1 MEVFFLGTS
10 SGAPTKNRNVT
21 AISVIESKGSDWYL
35 IDCGEGTQHQILHTK
50 LSMNSLQAIF
60 ITHVHGDHCYG
71 LPGLLAS
78 AGMNGR
84 KSPLVI
90 VAPKGIEEWFHAT
103 QVNTELYL
111 PFELNFIL
119 SESAHKLE
127 FGQFEISITRLSHR
141 VPSFSYSFTER
152 TIKASLD
159 TDRLKSLGI
168 PQGPLW
174 GKLKSGANVEYA
186 GKLLLSSD
194 FVNHKN
200 ETRKVVVCGDNDQPA
215 LLREE
220 CIDCNVL
227 IHEATYTEDM
237 TLKASNVGH
246 SYAKLVAQFA
256 QENFVPNLIL
266 THFSPR
272 YQSGLNASP
281 SIEDLRKEAR
291 QVFSGELFLA
301 EDFQRYSLEKSGVLK
316 LVVE

>member
-1 MEVFFLGTS
+1 MEVTFLGTS
-10 SGAPTKNRNVT
+10 SGTPTKNRNVT

-50 LSMNSLQAIF
+50 LSMSSLRAIF

-84 KSPLVI
+84 KSPLTI
-90 VAPKGIEEWFHAT
+90 IAPKGIEEWLHAT
-103 QVNTELYL
+103 QVNTELHL
-111 PFELNFIL
+111 PFELNFIS
-119 SESAHKLE
+119 SESLYKLE
-127 FGQFEISITRLSHR
+127 FGQFEISITKLSHR
-141 VPSFSYSFTER
+141 VPSFSYSFTDR
-152 TIKASLD
+152 NIKANLD
-159 TDRLKSLGI
+159 TDRLKSLGV

-174 GKLKSGANVEYA
+174 GKLKSGTNVEFN
-186 GKLLLSSD
+186 GNLLLSSD
-194 FVNHKN
+194 FVTYKK
-200 ETRKVVVCGDNDQPA
+200 ETRKVVVCGDNDQPG

-227 IHEATYTEDM
+227 IHEATYTENM
-237 TLKASNVGH
+237 ALKAGNVGH

-256 QENFVPNLIL
+256 QKNSIPNLVL

-281 SIEDLRKEAR
+281 SMEDLRNEAL
-291 QVFSGELFLA
+291 QVFSGELFIA
-301 EDFQRYSLEKSGVLK
+301 EDFQRYSLETNGEFQ
-316 LVVE
+316 LVS

>member
-10 SGAPTKNRNVT
+10 SGTPTKNRNVT

-35 IDCGEGTQHQILHTK
+35 VDCGEGTQHQILHTK
-50 LSMNSLQAIF
+50 LSMSSLRAIF

-84 KSPLVI
+84 KSPLTI
-90 VAPKGIEEWFHAT
+90 IAPKGIEEWLHAT

-111 PFELNFIL
+111 PFELNFIS
-119 SESAHKLE
+119 SESLYKLE
-127 FGQFEISITRLSHR
+127 FGQFEISITKLSHR
-141 VPSFSYSFTER
+141 VPSFSYSFTDR
-152 TIKASLD
+152 NIKANLD
-159 TDRLKSLGI
+159 TDRLKSLGV

-174 GKLKSGANVEYA
+174 GKLKSGANVEYD
-186 GKLLLSSD
+186 GNLLLSSD
-194 FVNHKN
+194 FVTYKK
-200 ETRKVVVCGDNDQPA
+200 ETRKVVVCGDNDQPG

-237 TLKASNVGH
+237 ALKAGNVGH

-256 QENFVPNLIL
+256 QENSIPNLVL

-281 SIEDLRKEAR
+281 SMEDLRNEAL

-301 EDFQRYSLEKSGVLK
+301 EDFQRYSLDTNGEFE
-316 LVVE
+316 LVS

>member
-1 MEVFFLGTS
+1 MEVTFLGTS
-10 SGAPTKNRNVT
+10 SGTPTKNRNVT

-50 LSMNSLQAIF
+50 LSLSSLRAIF

-84 KSPLVI
+84 KSPLTI
-90 VAPKGIEEWFHAT
+90 IAPKGIEEWLHAT
-103 QVNTELYL
+103 QVNTELHL
-111 PFELNFIL
+111 PFELNFI
-119 SESAHKLE
+119 SAESLYKLE
-127 FGQFEISITRLSHR
+127 FGQFEISITKLSHR
-141 VPSFSYSFTER
+141 VPSFSYSFTDR
-152 TIKASLD
+152 NIKANLD
-159 TDRLKSLGI
+159 TDRLKSLGV

-174 GKLKSGANVEYA
+174 GKLKSGANVEFN
-186 GKLLLSSD
+186 GNLLLSSD
-194 FVNHKN
+194 FVTYKN
-200 ETRKVVVCGDNDQPA
+200 ETRKVVVCGDNDQPG

-227 IHEATYTEDM
+227 IHEATYTENM
-237 TLKASNVGH
+237 ALKAGNVGH

-256 QENFVPNLIL
+256 QKNSIPNLVL

-281 SIEDLRKEAR
+281 SMEDLRNEAL
-291 QVFSGELFLA
+291 QVFSGELFIA
-301 EDFQRYSLEKSGVLK
+301 EDFQRYSLETNGEFQ
-316 LVVE
+316 LVS

>member
-10 SGAPTKNRNVT
+10 SGTPTKNRNVT

-35 IDCGEGTQHQILHTK
+35 VDCGEGTQHQILHTK
-50 LSMNSLQAIF
+50 LSMSSLRAIF

-84 KSPLVI
+84 KSPLTI
-90 VAPKGIEEWFHAT
+90 IAPKGIEEWLHAT
-103 QVNTELYL
+103 QVNTDLYL
-111 PFELNFIL
+111 PFELNFIS
-119 SESAHKLE
+119 SESLYKLE
-127 FGQFEISITRLSHR
+127 FGQFEISITKLSHR
-141 VPSFSYSFTER
+141 VPSFSYSFTDR
-152 TIKASLD
+152 NIKANLD
-159 TDRLKSLGI
+159 TDRLKSLGV

-174 GKLKSGANVEYA
+174 GKLKSGANVEYD
-186 GKLLLSSD
+186 GNLLLSSD
-194 FVNHKN
+194 FVTYKK
-200 ETRKVVVCGDNDQPA
+200 ETRKIVVCGDNDQPGF
-215 LLREE
+215 LREE

-237 TLKASNVGH
+237 ALKAGNVGH

-256 QENFVPNLIL
+256 QENSIPNLVL

-281 SIEDLRKEAR
+281 SMEDLRNEAL

-301 EDFQRYSLEKSGVLK
+301 EDFQRYSLDTNGEFE
-316 LVVE
+316 LVS